1 MVFYDQ
7 TVKYADS
14 AWCLNWALS
23 PFFVSGRSALSL
35 ASWFCSV
42 FYFIKPTKCG
52 ESFITGESMT
62 GLEKQLTELLEAPV
76 AASGY
81 ELVGLEFIRAGEH
94 STLRIFIDHENG
106 INVDDCAEVSRQ
118 VSAVMDVEDPIT
130 VAYNLEVSSPGL
142 ERPLFKPEHYQQ
154 FIGHDVNLVLKM
166 AVDNRRKWK
175 GEITAIEGE
184 TVTITLDGKE
194 EQFALSNISKANLI
208 PKF

>member
-1 MVFYDQ
+1 
-7 TVKYADS
+7 
-14 AWCLNWALS
+14 
-23 PFFVSGRSALSL
+23 
-35 ASWFCSV
+35 
-42 FYFIKPTKCG
+42 
-52 ESFITGESMT
+52 MT
-62 GLEKQLTELLEAPV
+62 GLEKQLTELLDAPV

-130 VAYNLEVSSPGL
+130 VVYNLEVSSPGL
-142 ERPLFKPEHYQQ
+142 ERPLFKPAHYQQ
-154 FIGHDVNLVLKM
+154 FIDHDVNVVLKM
-166 AVDNRRKWK
+166 AVNNRRKWK
-175 GEITAIEGE
+175 GVISAIEGE
-184 TVTITLDGKE
+184 IVTVTVDGQP